1 MEPDILGLL
10 LSFAGNQ
17 MFNFSHFRKIIQE
30 NKLPLLIFFIL
41 SVALSLTFPTGF
53 SIRYAYQLDDIAT
66 EPIIAPFDFGI
77 LKTEQKLN
85 KDLNEAKE
93 SVPYSFKR
101 NQDFVNK
108 QISQIDTFFVYL
120 GDIDNSHSEYIASQD
135 SLYKYRYEPEFESF
149 QNSFIADSTTYVT
162 LYNAFLN
169 QYSFQID
176 RKQWD
181 QLLGVTGE
189 LAEPINLEIF
199 KNSIKQICL
208 NRWAEGLLDEPL
220 ENIESLDISIVQGGE
235 LVIGPVKNY
244 NDIESAWKKNKEE
257 VNIVYPDEL
266 DIKSILSYE
275 LINEFT
281 KPNILFDKELTLK
294 RQKERL
300 DKVSRFQGTV
310 LANELIVDT
319 NNRITDNVL
328 LKLKSLQFESGRRLG
343 YDKAADKIRE
353 YLGAFFVI
361 SILIFLL
368 FSFLYIYRNHYF
380 KNYKILI
387 LISLLMYSMILFA
400 WVVQS
405 YQLPVYIIPIAMI
418 SMLVTVLLDAS
429 VAIMVSTILIL
440 LVSLLIG
447 NDLDFAIIQF
457 FISFMA
463 IFSVRR
469 LRKRR
474 QIIMTMLLLV
484 FCSVFVFFSVM
495 LFKGIDFL
503 DYNYSNVGYLALASF
518 LCPILSFGL
527 VPLFEP
533 SFGITTD
540 LTLIELLDY
549 DQPLLK
555 KLMEDAPGTHTHS
568 VKVGTLAESCANAIG
583 ARALLCRVGAYYHD
597 IGKVKKPEYYAEN
610 QIGINKH
617 DSISPH
623 MSVKILKQHVTDG
636 LELADEYGIPSIV
649 KEFIAT
655 HHATNRIE
663 YFYQKALNESDN
675 PESIDEKEFRYPGPK
690 PSTKETAIVM
700 IAEAIEAQANS
711 VKNPT
716 LEKFEKM
723 IDDAIKARLQDGQLD
738 ECPLTM
744 SDLQKIKGRRDGKE
758 GLLPVLSGLY
768 HSRPEY
774 PSKKEDD

>member
-1 MEPDILGLL
+1 MVDILGHQLQ
-10 LSFAGNQ
+10 FVGNN
-17 MFNFSHFRKIIQE
+17 MFNFSKIKKAIQA
-30 NKLPLLIFFIL
+30 NQIPLLIFFIL
-41 SVALSLTFPTGF
+41 SIALSLAFPTGF
-53 SIRYAYQLDDIAT
+53 SIRYAYQIDDIAT

-77 LKTEQKLN
+77 LKTEQKLDQ
-85 KDLNEAKE
+85 DLDEAKK
-93 SVPYSFKR
+93 SVPYSFTR
-101 NQDFVNK
+101 DQNFVNN
-108 QISQIDTFFVYL
+108 QIAQIDTFFIYL
-120 GDIDNSHSEYIASQD
+120 NDINNAHSQYLTSQD
-135 SLYKYRYEPEFESF
+135 SLYNYRYEPEFESF

-162 LYNAFLN
+162 LYDAFLD
-169 QYSFQID
+169 QYSFQIE
-176 RKQWD
+176 KNQWD
-181 QLLGVTGE
+181 QLLGVTDG
-189 LAEPINLEIF
+189 LSEPINIENF

-208 NRWAEGLLDEPL
+208 NRWAEGLLDERL
-220 ENIESLDISIVQGGE
+220 ESIESLDISIVQGGE
-235 LVIGPVKNY
+235 LVISPVNNF

-257 VNIVYPDEL
+257 VNAIYEDEL

-281 KPNILFDKELTLK
+281 KPNILFDKELTLD

-319 NNRITDNVL
+319 NNRITENVL

-343 YDKAADKIRE
+343 YEKATDKIRE

-361 SILIFLL
+361 SILL
-368 FSFLYIYRNHYF
+368 FSLFLFLYIYRNHYF
-380 KNYKILI
+380 KDYKILV
-387 LISLLMYSMILFA
+387 LISLLMYGIILFA
-400 WVVQS
+400 WIVQS

-418 SMLVTVLLDAS
+418 SMLLTVLLDAS
-429 VAIMVSTILIL
+429 VAIIISTVIIFLI
-440 LVSLLIG
+440 SLLIG

-457 FISFMA
+457 FISFIS

-474 QIIMTMLLLV
+474 QIIITMLLLV

-503 DYNYSNVGYLALASF
+503 DYNYSTVGYLALTSF

-533 SFGITTD
+533 TFGITTD
-540 LTLIELLDY
+540 LSLIELLDY

-568 VKVGTLAESCANAIG
+568 VKVGTLAESCANAVG

-597 IGKVKKPEYYAEN
+597 IGKIKKPEYYAEN

-623 MSVKILKQHVTDG
+623 MSAKILKQHVTDG
-636 LELADEYGIPSIV
+636 LDLADEYGLPSIV
-649 KEFIAT
+649 KDFIAT
-655 HHATNRIE
+655 HHATNRME
-663 YFYQKALNESDN
+663 YFYQKALSQSDDSN
-675 PESIDEKEFRYPGPK
+675 KIDEAKFRYPGPK
-690 PSTKETAIVM
+690 PTTKETAIVM

-711 VKNPT
+711 IKNPT
-716 LEKFEKM
+716 FEKFEVM
-723 IDDAIKARLQDGQLD
+723 IDNAIKGRLQDGQLD

-744 SDLQKIKGRRDGKE
+744 RDLQKIKGRRDGKD

-774 PSKKEDD
+774 PSKEDD